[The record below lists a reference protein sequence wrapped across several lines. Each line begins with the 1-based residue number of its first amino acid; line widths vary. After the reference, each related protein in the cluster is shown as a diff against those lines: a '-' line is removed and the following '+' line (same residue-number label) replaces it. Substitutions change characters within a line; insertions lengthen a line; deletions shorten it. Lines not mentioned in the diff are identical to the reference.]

1 MIYLL
6 RYDVETNEK
15 SKLFRSRDVI
25 EANEVNKEKKSSIHV
40 IIE

>member
-6 RYDVETNEK
+6 RYDVETNEN
-15 SKLFRSRDVI
+15 STLFRSRGVI
-25 EANEVNKEKKSSIHV
+25 EANEVNKEEKSSIHV